1 MPAQL
6 RLIKSDEPR
15 ATYRADALWLRVS
28 FLVCAAAAAVFTA
41 LGYRARLAPVV
52 AGPCAAAFAL
62 WSASLAVACVER
74 SAQRFTLTSRR
85 LEIESGIVSRRV
97 EHVELWRVREVRFV
111 QGLLERVHGA
121 GRVALVTGNASMTV
135 GPVVNARPLYDAL
148 LEARLSQRGAA
159 TASAEPVRDRR

>member
-15 ATYRADALWLRVS
+15 ATYRADAVALVFS
-28 FLVCAAAAAVFTA
+28 FVVCASAAAVFTV
-41 LGYRARLAPVV
+41 LGYRARVAPIV

-62 WSASLAVACVER
+62 WSASLALAWAER
-74 SAQRFTLTSRR
+74 SAQRFTLTPRR
-85 LEIESGIVSRRV
+85 LEIQRGILSRRS

-111 QGLLERVHGA
+111 QGAFERARGA
-121 GRVALVTGNASMTV
+121 GRVALVAGSASITV
-135 GPVVNARPLYDAL
+135 GPIVNARSLYDAL
-148 LEARLSQRGAA
+148 LSATLAQRRDP